1 MPERLEAYKN
11 AYVANK
17 QSQFYAEKEFETS
30 NALLLDLLQT
40 ERDFLDA
47 SESLI
52 ETLRTAEIQKYTYL
66 QLTGELGQTF
76 EVMPKVMKRIDHWFW
91 SAFLEHKSI
100 YTKVMLAAT
109 MVNFMSVGSSIFI
122 MVVYDR
128 VVPNSA
134 YESLYA
140 LTNGYGINHN
150 F

>member
-17 QSQFYAEKEFETS
+17 QSQYYAEKEFESS

-76 EVMPKVMKRIDHWFW
+76 EVI
-91 SAFLEHKSI
+91 LQ
-100 YTKVMLAAT
+100 
-109 MVNFMSVGSSIFI
+109 
-122 MVVYDR
+122 
-128 VVPNSA
+128 
-134 YESLYA
+134 
-140 LTNGYGINHN
+140 
-150 F
+150 